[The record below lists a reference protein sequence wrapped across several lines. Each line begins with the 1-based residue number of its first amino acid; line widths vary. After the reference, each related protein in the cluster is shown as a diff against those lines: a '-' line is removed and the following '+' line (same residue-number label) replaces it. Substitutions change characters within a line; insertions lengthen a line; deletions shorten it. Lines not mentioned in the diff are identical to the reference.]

1 MESTAIYRK
10 PNKWIAAVL
19 GLFLQP
25 VGMLY
30 VARPGWAA
38 AYLALALI
46 IVLGNMFVSGG
57 AALAGYAV
65 APLVAIICA
74 LHAYRLAQGSRVLR
88 RPWYSRGWGLVG
100 IVAAF
105 AALAYGTCTFF
116 FQPFRSPSRSMA
128 PSIEPRAQLIVKGR
142 GDGNCGAYP
151 TRTGM
156 PS

>member
-38 AYLALALI
+38 DYLALALI
-46 IVLGNMFVSGG
+46 IVLGNVFVLGG
-57 AALAGYAV
+57 TALAGYAI
-65 APLVAIICA
+65 APLVAITCA
-74 LHAYRLAQGSRVLR
+74 IHAYRLAQGSRVLR

-100 IVAAF
+100 VVAAF
-105 AALAYGTCTFF
+105 AVLAYGARTFF
-116 FQPFRSPSRSMA
+116 FEPFRSPSRSMA
-128 PSIEPRAQLIVKGR
+128 PPIDPRAPLDREGPGGR
-142 GDGNCGAYP
+142 Q
-151 TRTGM
+151 
-156 PS
+156 